1 MRRRSCTNPAPERGG
16 RQCRGSDSR
25 ICNEREC
32 PPGENYK
39 TFQIIFTMIFSNIT
53 NSNNFNKN
61 DNHNYDKK
69 DNHNY
74 DKDNYNPDHNK

>member
-1 MRRRSCTNPAPERGG
+1 
-16 RQCRGSDSR
+16 
-25 ICNEREC
+25 
-32 PPGENYK
+32 
-39 TFQIIFTMIFSNIT
+39 MIFSNIT
-53 NSNNFNKN
+53 NSNNFNKK